1 MVLFVDMFGRLFF
14 IGSFRVYVVIVI
26 VICIFVVDFVIFFWC
41 FVKVEIYGSGL
52 MDMGVGVFIFFN
64 VIVL

>member
-1 MVLFVDMFGRLFF
+1 MFGRLFF
-14 IGSFRVYVVIVI
+14 IGSFRAYVVIVI
-26 VICIFVVDFVIFFWC
+26 VICIFVVDFVIFFRR